1 MKTMKKLALTS
12 SIALACTG
20 AMAPAMASQLTTGL
34 KQGAVFSTST
44 ILGAA
49 AGGPV
54 GLMLGALGGAYL
66 GGQIEKADQSS
77 HTEKQL
83 AERNMQLANLQSRLA
98 QSDEQLAEADAR
110 LDELTQ
116 IALDTLEFQVLF
128 HTGADQLTDYAQQ
141 RVVAVANFL
150 NKHPDLS
157 IRLSG
162 HADPRGTDE
171 YNNVLADQRALAVEK
186 ALLDLGIDASRIQRR
201 SFGADRSVA
210 PKGDYEAY
218 ALERRVDLEILNQS
232 QSGSLVQ
239 AH

>member
-1 MKTMKKLALTS
+1 MKKLLITTG
-12 SIALACTG
+12 IALACTS
-20 AMAPAMASQLTTGL
+20 AVTPVMASQLTTGL

-66 GGQIEKADQSS
+66 GGQIEKADK
-77 HTEKQL
+77 TELTEQEL
-83 AERNMQLANLQSRLA
+83 AEHKMQLADLQNQLA
-98 QSDEQLAEADAR
+98 YTDEQLDRADKK
-110 LDELTQ
+110 LGELSQ

-128 HTGADQLTDYAQQ
+128 HTGADVLNEHAQE
-141 RVVAVANFL
+141 RVASVANFL
-150 NKHPDLS
+150 KKHPRLS

-171 YNNVLADQRALAVEK
+171 YNNVLADQRAQAVEQ
-186 ALLDLGIDASRIQRR
+186 ALLDQGIAANRIERR
-201 SFGADRSVA
+201 SYGADRSIA
-210 PKGDYEAY
+210 TKGDYEGY
-218 ALERRVDLEILNQS
+218 ALERRVDIEIFSNME
-232 QSGSLVQ
+232 GNALVQ